1 MRFRREREKHG
12 MGIQAKSLP
21 GIVFVLLMVAGSPS
35 MADMKGGREA
45 IIAGDFARAFK
56 EFKED
61 ADKGIPQAMAPVAVM
76 LHLGQ
81 GVKQDLKQALSWYRK
96 AAEKGYEAAM
106 ANVGMMYYKG
116 AGTIQSDI
124 QAYAWLDVA
133 SYMRGGREHGAK
145 SRVASFLSP
154 ADLEQAKALAKQYRQ
169 MYTRK

>member
-1 MRFRREREKHG
+1 MKHCPERAKY
-12 MGIQAKSLP
+12 GIGAKAELLA
-21 GIVFVLLMVAGSPS
+21 GIVFVLGLFASSQV
-35 MADMKGGREA
+35 MADMKGGRAA
-45 IIAGDFARAFK
+45 ILTGDFGRAFK

-61 ADKGIPQAMAPVAVM
+61 AEKGNPLAMAPVAVM

-81 GVKQDLKQALSWYRK
+81 GVKQDLKKALSWYRK

-133 SYMRGGREHGAK
+133 SYERGGRKHGAID
-145 SRVASFLSP
+145 RVASFLSP
-154 ADLEQAKALAKQYRQ
+154 EDLKQAKALAKQYRQ
-169 MYTRK
+169 MYSRK

>member
-1 MRFRREREKHG
+1 
-12 MGIQAKSLP
+12 MGSQRKYLAVM
-21 GIVFVLLMVAGSPS
+21 VFILMIITSGPLL
-35 MADMKGGREA
+35 ADMKGGRAA
-45 IIAGDFARAFK
+45 ILAGDFPRAFK

-81 GVKQDLKQALSWYRK
+81 GVKQDLKKALSWYRK

-133 SYMRGGREHGAK
+133 SYERGGRKHGAID
-145 SRVASFLSP
+145 RVASFLSP
-154 ADLEQAKALAKQYRQ
+154 EDLKQAKALAKQYRQ
-169 MYTRK
+169 MYSKK